1 VSAEPREKMGEKRE
15 EKRKEK
21 EIGSCCRDREG
32 GGERKEE
39 GWESDRASKGER
51 DKMCGES
58 G

>member
-1 VSAEPREKMGEKRE
+1 MGEKRE